1 MALLS
6 KKAMNFAYGMGAAI
20 VIVGALFKITHL
32 EIGIFTG
39 NLLITLGVLIKVAA
53 AVLFII
59 KLFSNNNNDFLNK

>member
-1 MALLS
+1 MKNKYIIAFFVL
-6 KKAMNFAYGMGAAI
+6 G
-20 VIVGALFKITHL
+20 VIVTSIGALFKITHL

-39 NLLITLGVLIKVAA
+39 NLLITLGVFIKVIA